1 MKDTQRE
8 GSEFSFVSSVHFI
21 CGEPWIQEGYEHGIS
36 LKKKKKKKILAHAN
50 GQNATTQKVN
60 WRVSGVGMS
69 NHSKWVSRLV
79 LSKTTWFMIISNM
92 QKFLFLNTANM
103 VTNLNSLK
111 CECIIFF
118 FPKMNLQRAKK
129 VQVASW
135 ITLGK

>member
-1 MKDTQRE
+1 
-8 GSEFSFVSSVHFI
+8 
-21 CGEPWIQEGYEHGIS
+21 
-36 LKKKKKKKILAHAN
+36 
-50 GQNATTQKVN
+50 
-60 WRVSGVGMS
+60 MS